1 MPSRPGPE
9 HRRTK
14 EELRRLLIEAGTQV
28 LLEEGLGTGAE
39 ALTFKRVYDRLMQTT
54 GARVTNSSVIGRI
67 WDSQADFQL
76 DVLSTFAREC
86 GSSAVDETL
95 AAGASVLAH
104 CDRSSLEGRR
114 QTMVEALRLAAA
126 AHIEAVAKSET
137 WPPWVSVWALA
148 VAGSGSDGAILPVQE
163 ALVVGYERV
172 TARYEEQYEAMLRY
186 CGFRVRAPLTVHE
199 LTVAAGALA
208 EGLVLRERVDVGG
221 LGTVE
226 RPTGPEGAPQQWT
239 LFGIALAALVEQFV
253 EPDPEW
259 DEAGR

>member
-1 MPSRPGPE
+1 MSSRPRSE
-9 HRRTK
+9 QRRTR
-14 EELRRLLIEAGTQV
+14 EELRRLVIEAGTQV

-39 ALTFKRVYDRLMQTT
+39 ALTFKRVYERLVQTT
-54 GARVTNSSVIGRI
+54 GVRVTNASVIGRI

-76 DVLSTFAREC
+76 DVLSTFARES

-95 AAGASVLAH
+95 KAGASVLAH
-104 CDRSSLEGRR
+104 CDRSSLERR
-114 QTMVEALRLAAA
+114 WQAVVEALRLAAA
-126 AHIEAVAKSET
+126 AHIEAVSKAES

-148 VAGSGSDGAILPVQE
+148 MAGSRADTALVPVQD

-172 TARYEEQYEAMLRY
+172 TAQYEEQYAAMLRF
-186 CGFRVRAPLTVHE
+186 CGFRVRDPLTVHE

-208 EGLVLRERVDVGG
+208 EGLVLRERVEVGG

-226 RPTGPEGAPQQWT
+226 QPTGPDGAPQQWT
-239 LFGIALAALVEQFV
+239 LFGIALVALVEQFV

-259 DEAGR
+259 DEAE

>member
-1 MPSRPGPE
+1 M
-9 HRRTK
+9 
-14 EELRRLLIEAGTQV
+14 LVEAGTQV
-28 LLEEGLGTGAE
+28 ILEEGLGTGAE
-39 ALTFKRVYDRLMQTT
+39 ALTFKRVYERLMQTA
-54 GARVTNSSVIGRI
+54 GVRVTNSSVIGRI
-67 WDSQADFQL
+67 WDSQADFQV

-95 AAGASVLAH
+95 AAGARVLAH
-104 CDRSSLEGRR
+104 CDRSSLEGAGRR
-114 QTMVEALRLAAA
+114 WSRPSAMAAA
-126 AHIEAVAKSET
+126 AHIEAVVEVRDVA
-137 WPPWVSVWALA
+137 PMGQRVGLA
-148 VAGSGSDGAILPVQE
+148 VAGSGSDGAVLPVQD
-163 ALVVGYERV
+163 ALVIGYERV
-172 TARYEEQYEAMLRY
+172 TARYEEQYAAMLRY